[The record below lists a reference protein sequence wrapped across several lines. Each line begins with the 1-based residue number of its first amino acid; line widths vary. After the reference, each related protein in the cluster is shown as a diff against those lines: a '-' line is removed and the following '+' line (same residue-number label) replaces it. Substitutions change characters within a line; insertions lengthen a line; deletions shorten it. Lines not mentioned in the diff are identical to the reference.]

1 MTACIRPLDPTELLP
16 FLILRQAAGCK
27 QAALA
32 RHLLEHGSVSAAA
45 RASPWPTLEYHVY
58 AAQRQCVALQT
69 LGLHTVP
76 VYSLP
81 SFLRAARPLPAAL
94 FVRGNLQLL
103 AQLGLAIVGSRRAS
117 DSAVRW
123 AQSQAFSWASRG
135 RAGGEGLIISGGAH
149 GIDAAAHAGALQAGG
164 TTAAYLGSP
173 IDSPYPATNKPLFAR
188 MLAQGGALISEHPPY
203 SATHAYHHAARNRF
217 IAAHCQTLLV
227 VEAAAHSGTLSTAAF
242 ARRLRRTVLVSPP
255 GVGVQR
261 AGIAK
266 LVQEGHAAYALH
278 TAPPAAGPMWQQ
290 KLF

>member
-1 MTACIRPLDPTELLP
+1 M
-16 FLILRQAAGCK
+16 
-27 QAALA
+27 
-32 RHLLEHGSVSAAA
+32 
-45 RASPWPTLEYHVY
+45 
-58 AAQRQCVALQT
+58 
-69 LGLHTVP
+69 P

-81 SFLRAARPLPAAL
+81 VFLRAARPQPAAL

-123 AQSQAFSWASRG
+123 ARSQAIGWTS
-135 RAGGEGLIISGGAH
+135 AGTAAGVQLNKSKLIISGGAH
-149 GIDAAAHAGALQAGG
+149 GIDTAAHAGALEAGG
-164 TTAAYLGSP
+164 MTAAYLGAP

-188 MLAQGGALISEHPPY
+188 MVAHGGALISEHPPY
-203 SATHAYHHAARNRF
+203 TATHAYHHAARNRF

-266 LVQEGHAAYALH
+266 LVQQGHAHYVSD
-278 TAPPAAGPMWQQ
+278 TAAPAVAPMQQ
-290 KLF
+290 QRLF